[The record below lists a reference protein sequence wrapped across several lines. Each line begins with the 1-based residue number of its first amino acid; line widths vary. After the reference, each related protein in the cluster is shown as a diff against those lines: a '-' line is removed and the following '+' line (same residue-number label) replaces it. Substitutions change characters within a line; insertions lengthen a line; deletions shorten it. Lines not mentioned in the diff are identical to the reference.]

1 MTNRRELMTGAAAA
15 GAMALAPSLG
25 HATVPAGDKRLASV
39 FDRMADGYLS
49 FHPEAAT
56 NLGLDKGK
64 RATAK
69 HRLDGRSAAAIA
81 ADAAFCDAYAS
92 ELSKI
97 PDAALSPAAQISRAT
112 IRYACMLGHEARP
125 FDFGFNN
132 LTAAMSESQSPHVVD
147 QQNGA
152 LHGIPEM
159 LDSQHQV
166 KTVDDA
172 IAYVDRLHVFA
183 RVLDEETERMKADD
197 ARDIRPPNFL
207 LTNAIGQGADF
218 LKTKVPDQR
227 LVTAFKAKLA
237 AANLPA
243 KIAEEAEHV
252 VGAEVMLAANRQQ
265 EQLQALLAKSDDR
278 AGVWRLK
285 DGEAYYRWC
294 LKVGTTTDMT
304 PDQVHQMGL
313 EQNKAIEAR
322 MDTLLKAQGLTH
334 GTVGERMS
342 ALTRDPRFAFPNTQA
357 GRDQIVAYLNGRIAA
372 ARADLP
378 KVSNLHLKA
387 PVVVRP
393 VPVDIQDGAGL
404 GYMNS
409 GSLDGSRPSI
419 YYINLKDTANWPKFT
434 LPSLTYHETLP
445 GHAWQGAYLTET
457 GKTPLIRILLSGFNA
472 YVEGWALYAEQ
483 MGDEIGL
490 YDDDPFGRL
499 GYLQAMKFRAVRLV
513 VDTGIHAQRWTRD
526 QAIDWAVQNAGRT
539 RGAMTSEIDRYCG
552 WPGQACGYKVG
563 HTEIVRLRDKAKAA
577 MGARYTLQG
586 FNDAVVEAGSVPLTV
601 LATAVDR
608 YAGSILK
615 R

>member
-1 MTNRRELMTGAAAA
+1 MTTRRDLLTSAAAA
-15 GAMALAPSLG
+15 GTAALAPSLSQ
-25 HATVPAGDKRLASV
+25 AAASPGDKRLNAV
-39 FDRMADGYLS
+39 FDRMADSYLS

-56 NLGLDKGK
+56 NLGLDNGK
-64 RATAK
+64 RASAK
-69 HRLDGRSAAAIA
+69 HRLSGASAADIA

-97 PDAALSPAAQISRAT
+97 PDATLSPSAQIGRAT
-112 IRYACMLGHEARP
+112 IRYACLLGHEARP
-125 FDFGFNN
+125 FDFGSNS

-147 QQNGA
+147 QQSGA
-152 LHGIPEM
+152 LSSVPEM

-166 KTVDDA
+166 KTLDDA

-183 RVLDEETERMKADD
+183 RVLDQETERMKADD
-197 ARDIRPPNFL
+197 ARGIRPPNFL
-207 LTNAIGQGADF
+207 LTNAIGQSAGF
-218 LKTKVPDQR
+218 LKTKVLDQR

-252 VGAEVMLAANRQQ
+252 VSAEVMYAANRQQ
-265 EQLQALLAKSDDR
+265 EELQALLAKSDDR

-294 LKVGTTTDMT
+294 LKVGTSTDMT
-304 PDQVHQMGL
+304 PEQVHQMGL

-322 MDTLLKAQGLTH
+322 MDTLLKAQGLSQ

-342 ALTRDPRFAFPNTQA
+342 ALTKDPRFAFPNTA
-357 GRDQIVAYLNGRIAA
+357 EGRKQIVDYLNGRIAA
-372 ARADLP
+372 ARAALP

-457 GKTPLIRILLSGFNA
+457 GKTPLIRLLLSGFNA

-513 VDTGIHAQRWTRD
+513 VDTGIHAKRWTRD

-539 RGAMTSEIDRYCG
+539 RGSMTSEIDRYCG

-563 HTEIVRLRDKAKAA
+563 HTEIVRLRNKAKAA
-577 MGARYTLQG
+577 MGPRYSLQG

-601 LATAVDR
+601 LSTVVDR
-608 YAGSILK
+608 YS
-615 R
+615 RS

>member
-1 MTNRRELMTGAAAA
+1 MTNRRELMTGVAAA
-15 GAMALAPSLG
+15 GAMAVAPSL
-25 HATVPAGDKRLASV
+25 AQAAAPAGDKRLAAV

-81 ADAAFCDAYAS
+81 ADAAFCDAYAG

-112 IRYACMLGHEARP
+112 IRYACLLGHEARP

-227 LVTAFKAKLA
+227 LVIAFKTKLA

-322 MDTLLKAQGLTH
+322 MDTLLKAQGLTQ

-357 GRDQIVAYLNGRIAA
+357 GRDQIVGYLNGRIAA
-372 ARADLP
+372 ARASLP

-409 GSLDGSRPSI
+409 GSLDGARPSI

-526 QAIDWAVQNAGRT
+526 QAIDWAVRNAGRT

-563 HTEIVRLRDKAKAA
+563 HTEIVRLREKAKAA

-608 YAGSILK
+608 YSRGS
-615 R
+615 

>member
-1 MTNRRELMTGAAAA
+1 
-15 GAMALAPSLG
+15 
-25 HATVPAGDKRLASV
+25 
-39 FDRMADGYLS
+39 
-49 FHPEAAT
+49 
-56 NLGLDKGK
+56 
-64 RATAK
+64 
-69 HRLDGRSAAAIA
+69 
-81 ADAAFCDAYAS
+81 
-92 ELSKI
+92 
-97 PDAALSPAAQISRAT
+97 
-112 IRYACMLGHEARP
+112 
-125 FDFGFNN
+125 
-132 LTAAMSESQSPHVVD
+132 
-147 QQNGA
+147 
-152 LHGIPEM
+152 
-159 LDSQHQV
+159 
-166 KTVDDA
+166 
-172 IAYVDRLHVFA
+172 
-183 RVLDEETERMKADD
+183 
-197 ARDIRPPNFL
+197 
-207 LTNAIGQGADF
+207 
-218 LKTKVPDQR
+218 
-227 LVTAFKAKLA
+227 
-237 AANLPA
+237 
-243 KIAEEAEHV
+243 
-252 VGAEVMLAANRQQ
+252 
-265 EQLQALLAKSDDR
+265 
-278 AGVWRLK
+278 
-285 DGEAYYRWC
+285 
-294 LKVGTTTDMT
+294 
-304 PDQVHQMGL
+304 MGL

-322 MDTLLKAQGLTH
+322 MDTLLKAQGLTQ

-357 GRDQIVAYLNGRIAA
+357 GRDQIVGYLNGRIAA
-372 ARADLP
+372 ARASLP

-409 GSLDGSRPSI
+409 GSLDGARPSI

-526 QAIDWAVQNAGRT
+526 QAIDWAVRNAGRT

-563 HTEIVRLRDKAKAA
+563 HTEIVRLREKAKAA

-608 YAGSILK
+608 YSRGS
-615 R
+615 